1 MNYIKYF
8 YQSIYFL
15 PWHSKE
21 FELRPEND
29 HSRMALAVKGGN
41 TQINE
46 DEQQNTTRLMTKFGC
61 TSGNFSS
68 KC

>member
-15 PWHSKE
+15 FWQSKK

-29 HSRMALAVKGGN
+29 HSRMALAVKGGK
-41 TQINE
+41 TQKS
-46 DEQQNTTRLMTKFGC
+46 TTKLMTKFGR
-61 TSGNFSS
+61 TS
-68 KC
+68 